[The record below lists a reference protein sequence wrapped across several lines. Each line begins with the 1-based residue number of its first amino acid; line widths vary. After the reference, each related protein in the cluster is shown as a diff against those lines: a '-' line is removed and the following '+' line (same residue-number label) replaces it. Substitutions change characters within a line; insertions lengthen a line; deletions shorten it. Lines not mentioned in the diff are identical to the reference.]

1 MDGFVQGAKERAVHR
16 VYFVHAVDLTSQV
29 CWRGEVHGDVDATD
43 HQHSFL
49 GFHLP
54 SYVGRQSPVAGI
66 NLACFQR
73 ASKRA
78 HHSTGSG
85 RNDIVQS

>member
-1 MDGFVQGAKERAVHR
+1 MDGFVQGAKERTVHR
-16 VYFVHAVDLTSQV
+16 VHFMHALDPISRIF
-29 CWRGEVHGDVDATD
+29 WRDESHGDMDAAD
-43 HQHSFL
+43 HQDSIL

-54 SYVGRQSPVAGI
+54 GDVGGQAPVAGI
-66 NLACFQR
+66 NLTRFQR

>member
-1 MDGFVQGAKERAVHR
+1 MHPLDSVSHIF
-16 VYFVHAVDLTSQV
+16 
-29 CWRGEVHGDVDATD
+29 WRDEAHGDMDASD
-43 HQHSFL
+43 HQDSFL
-49 GFHLP
+49 VFHLAG
-54 SYVGRQSPVAGI
+54 YVSRQSPVAGI
-66 NLACFQR
+66 NLTRFQR